1 MRARIFAAR
10 EDRQQQHFGLRQL
23 FAELLHDRRHAL
35 GDLFHGV
42 VFAVG
47 VIGADH
53 DDGGPGLEAIQIT
66 VIKSPE
72 DMLRAVAAD
81 AKIDSIAVRVI
92 LRPHFLSFA
101 FPPLRDGVADE
112 NDLRLVTGF
121 GGAFVQQFLPVL
133 PALIGARG
141 WFDGGMSEGTNG

>member
-1 MRARIFAAR
+1 M
-10 EDRQQQHFGLRQL
+10 
-23 FAELLHDRRHAL
+23 
-35 GDLFHGV
+35 V
-42 VFAVG
+42 
-47 VIGADH
+47 
-53 DDGGPGLEAIQIT
+53 
-66 VIKSPE
+66 KSPE